1 MTGNTLIMAIRKFRK
16 QMKPIIWLVTILM
29 VLGGG
34 YATLSSIIGSMSNGH
49 SNYAFK
55 LNGNKISKFEVEKTK
70 ATMIDGYSRYLG
82 DKVDRS
88 LIDILAF
95 DEVVNKNLTL
105 EMADKLKVK
114 VSNGDVNDQYDKIEN
129 SIGNRDQ
136 FKRMLQ
142 VQGYTKNTFKKEL
155 KDNLT
160 VEQTLAKIQE
170 GINPTDEEI
179 NKYYEDN
186 LYTRFS
192 GKPLSD
198 VKNEV
203 ITDLKQTKGIEEYVL
218 LLDKARKNMKLENVS
233 QEYKAYV
240 ERNEMEE
247 DGFAVS
253 NIEMAKRTLNNLFI
267 TNGDRDKAREL
278 SKEYYRAQIKLA
290 KIAIERGITV
300 DETLPLDYKFE
311 EYKKGLFENIKN
323 SLNPTDAQLK
333 EYFEKN
339 KLVYDTF
346 PSSDSYIA
354 ILKVDASAED
364 KAAAKA
370 KAEEL
375 LKTLTPE
382 NFAEVA
388 KKNSDGPSSP
398 NGGDLGWFS
407 KKDMVE
413 PFQKAVFSGEVGKIY
428 PQPVETIF
436 GEHLIYI
443 EDRKDDEERAKAS
456 HILIVPKVSEAT
468 INIKKAEIEAVKA
481 VKEKL
486 ANGTVNFE
494 TLSKENKDVL
504 QSSLFSK
511 IDDTGYIPG
520 LGYNEA
526 LTKLIFDAPLNKVQT
541 ALIED
546 KFYIFKKTNE
556 VKYKAADFNELKDRV
571 KDDYLNSKT
580 QEELK
585 KLI

>member
-1 MTGNTLIMAIRKFRK
+1 MTDNTLIMAIRKFRK

-34 YATLSSIIGSMSNGH
+34 YATLSSIVGSMSNGH

-105 EMADKLKVK
+105 EMAEKLKVK
-114 VSNGDVNDQYDKIEN
+114 VSNGDVNEQFDKIEN
-129 SIGNRDQ
+129 SIGNKDQ

-170 GINPTDEEI
+170 GINPTDDEI
-179 NKYYEDN
+179 NNYYEDN
-186 LYTRFS
+186 LYIRFS
-192 GKPLSD
+192 GKPLAE
-198 VKNEV
+198 VRNEV

-218 LLDKARKNMKLENVS
+218 LLNKARKDMKLENVS

-240 ERNEMEE
+240 ERSEMEE

-267 TNGDRDKAREL
+267 TNGDREKAREL
-278 SKEYYRAQIKLA
+278 SKEYYKAQIKLA

-300 DETLPLDYKFE
+300 DETLPLDYRFE

-323 SLNPTDAQLK
+323 SLNPTEVQLK

-346 PSSDSYIA
+346 PSSDAYIA
-354 ILKVDASAED
+354 ILKVDPSAED
-364 KAAAKA
+364 KAVAKT

-382 NFAEVA
+382 NFAEMA

-413 PFQKAVFSGEVGKIY
+413 PFQKAVFAGEVGKIY
-428 PQPVETIF
+428 PEPVETIF
-436 GEHLIYI
+436 GQHLIYI
-443 EDRKDDEERAKAS
+443 EDRQDDEERAKAS
-456 HILIVPKVSEAT
+456 HILIVPKISEAT
-468 INIKKAEIEAVKA
+468 LDIKKAEIES

-504 QSSLFSK
+504 QSNLFSK
-511 IDDTGYIPG
+511 IDDAGYIPG
-520 LGYNEA
+520 LGYNES
-526 LTKLIFDAPLNKVQT
+526 LTKLIFDAPLSKVQT

-546 KFYIFKKTNE
+546 KFYIFKKINE

-571 KDDYLNSKT
+571 KDDYLNSQT

>member
-34 YATLSSIIGSMSNGH
+34 YATLSSIVGSMSNGH

-105 EMADKLKVK
+105 EMAEKLKVK
-114 VSNGDVNDQYDKIEN
+114 VSNSDVNEQFDKIEN
-129 SIGNRDQ
+129 SIGNKDQ

-170 GINPTDEEI
+170 GINPTDDEI
-179 NKYYEDN
+179 NNYYEDN
-186 LYTRFS
+186 LYIRFS
-192 GKPLSD
+192 GKPLAE
-198 VKNEV
+198 VRNEV

-218 LLDKARKNMKLENVS
+218 LLNKARKDMKLENVS

-240 ERNEMEE
+240 ERSEMEE

-267 TNGDRDKAREL
+267 TNGDREKAREL

-290 KIAIERGITV
+290 KIAIERGIKV

-323 SLNPTDAQLK
+323 SLNPTEVQLK

-346 PSSDSYIA
+346 PSSDAYIA
-354 ILKVDASAED
+354 ILKVDPSAED
-364 KAAAKA
+364 KAAAKI

-382 NFAEVA
+382 NFAEMA
-388 KKNSDGPSSP
+388 KKNSNGPSSP

-413 PFQKAVFSGEVGKIY
+413 PFQKAVFAGEIGKIY
-428 PQPVETIF
+428 PEPVETIF
-436 GEHLIYI
+436 GQHLIYI

-456 HILIVPKVSEAT
+456 HILVVPKISEAT
-468 INIKKAEIEAVKA
+468 LDVKKAEIEA

-504 QSSLFSK
+504 QSNLFSK
-511 IDDTGYIPG
+511 IDDAGYIPG
-520 LGYNEA
+520 LGYNES

-546 KFYIFKKTNE
+546 KFYIFKKINE
-556 VKYKAADFNELKDRV
+556 VKYKSADFNELKDRV

>member
-1 MTGNTLIMAIRKFRK
+1 MTDNTLIMAIRKFRK

-34 YATLSSIIGSMSNGH
+34 YATLSSIVGSMSNGH

-105 EMADKLKVK
+105 EMAEKLKVK
-114 VSNGDVNDQYDKIEN
+114 VSNSDVNEQFDKIEN
-129 SIGNRDQ
+129 SIGNKDQ

-160 VEQTLAKIQE
+160 VEQTLTKIQE
-170 GINPTDEEI
+170 GINPTDDEI
-179 NKYYEDN
+179 NNYYEDN
-186 LYTRFS
+186 LYIRFS
-192 GKPLSD
+192 GKPLAE
-198 VKNEV
+198 VRNEV

-218 LLDKARKNMKLENVS
+218 LLNKARKDMKLENVS

-240 ERNEMEE
+240 ERSEMEE

-267 TNGDRDKAREL
+267 TNGDREKAREL
-278 SKEYYRAQIKLA
+278 SKEYYRAQMKLA
-290 KIAIERGITV
+290 KIAIERGIKV

-323 SLNPTDAQLK
+323 SLNPTEVQLK

-346 PSSDSYIA
+346 PSSDAYIA
-354 ILKVDASAED
+354 ILKVDPSAED
-364 KAAAKA
+364 KAAAKI

-382 NFAEVA
+382 NFAEMA
-388 KKNSDGPSSP
+388 KKNSNGPSSP

-413 PFQKAVFSGEVGKIY
+413 PFQKAVFAGEIGKIY
-428 PQPVETIF
+428 PEPVETIF
-436 GEHLIYI
+436 GQHLIYI

-456 HILIVPKVSEAT
+456 HILVVPKISEAT
-468 INIKKAEIEAVKA
+468 LDVKKAEIEA

-504 QSSLFSK
+504 QSNLFSK
-511 IDDTGYIPG
+511 IDDAGYIPG
-520 LGYNEA
+520 LGYNES

-546 KFYIFKKTNE
+546 KFYIFKK
-556 VKYKAADFNELKDRV
+556 
-571 KDDYLNSKT
+571 
-580 QEELK
+580 
-585 KLI
+585 

>member
-278 SKEYYRAQIKLA
+278 SKEYYRTQIKLA

-468 INIKKAEIEAVKA
+468 INIKKAEIEAVK
-481 VKEKL
+481 EKL

-556 VKYKAADFNELKDRV
+556 VKYKAADFKELKDRV

>member
-1 MTGNTLIMAIRKFRK
+1 MTGDTLIMAIRKFRK

-82 DKVDRS
+82 DKVDKS

-114 VSNGDVNDQYDKIEN
+114 VSSGDVNAQYDKIEN
-129 SIGNRDQ
+129 SVGNRDQ

-160 VEQTLAKIQE
+160 VEKTLAKIQE
-170 GINPTDEEI
+170 GISPTDEEI

-186 LYTRFS
+186 LYIRFS
-192 GKPLSD
+192 GKPLAD
-198 VKNEV
+198 VKSEA

-218 LLDKARKNMKLENVS
+218 LLHKARKEMKLENVS
-233 QEYKAYV
+233 EEYKAYV

-267 TNGDRDKAREL
+267 TNGDREKAREL
-278 SKEYYRAQIKLA
+278 SKEYYKAQIKLA

-300 DETLPLDYKFE
+300 DETLPLDYKFD

-346 PSSDSYIA
+346 PSADSYIA
-354 ILKVDASAED
+354 ILKVDPSAED
-364 KAAAKA
+364 KAAAKI

-382 NFAEVA
+382 NFAEMA
-388 KKNSDGPSSP
+388 KNNSDGPSSP

-413 PFQKAVFSGEVGKIY
+413 PFQKAVFAGEVGKIY
-428 PQPVETIF
+428 PEPVETIF
-436 GEHLIYI
+436 GQHLIYI

-456 HILIVPKVSEAT
+456 HILIVPKISEVT
-468 INIKKAEIEAVKA
+468 LNTKKAEIEA

-504 QSSLFSK
+504 QSALFSK
-511 IDDTGYIPG
+511 IDDAGYIPG
-520 LGYNEA
+520 LGYNES
-526 LTKLIFDAPLNKVQT
+526 LTKLIFDAPINNVQT

-546 KFYIFKKTNE
+546 KFYIIKKINE
-556 VKYKAADFNELKDRV
+556 VKYKAADFNEMKDRV
-571 KDDYLNSKT
+571 KEDYLNSKT

>member
-1 MTGNTLIMAIRKFRK
+1 MTDNTLIMAIRKFRK

-34 YATLSSIIGSMSNGH
+34 YATLSSIVGSMSNGH

-105 EMADKLKVK
+105 EMAEKLKVK
-114 VSNGDVNDQYDKIEN
+114 VSNSDVNEQFDKIEN
-129 SIGNRDQ
+129 SIGNKDQ

-170 GINPTDEEI
+170 GINPTDDEI
-179 NKYYEDN
+179 NNYYEDN
-186 LYTRFS
+186 LYIRFS
-192 GKPLSD
+192 GKPLAE
-198 VKNEV
+198 VRNEV

-218 LLDKARKNMKLENVS
+218 LLNKARKDMKLENVS

-240 ERNEMEE
+240 ERSEMEE

-267 TNGDRDKAREL
+267 TNGDREKAREL

-290 KIAIERGITV
+290 KIAIERGIMV

-323 SLNPTDAQLK
+323 SLNPTEVQLK

-346 PSSDSYIA
+346 PSSDAYIA
-354 ILKVDASAED
+354 ILKVDPSAED
-364 KAAAKA
+364 KAAAKI

-382 NFAEVA
+382 NFAEMA
-388 KKNSDGPSSP
+388 KKNSNGPSSP

-413 PFQKAVFSGEVGKIY
+413 PFQKAVFAGEIGKVY
-428 PQPVETIF
+428 PKPVETIF
-436 GEHLIYI
+436 GQHLIYI

-456 HILIVPKVSEAT
+456 HILIVPKISEAT
-468 INIKKAEIEAVKA
+468 LDVKKAEIEA

-504 QSSLFSK
+504 QSNLFSK
-511 IDDTGYIPG
+511 IDDAGYIPG
-520 LGYNEA
+520 LGYNES

-546 KFYIFKKTNE
+546 KFYIFKKINE
-556 VKYKAADFNELKDRV
+556 VKYKSADFNELKDRV

>member
-1 MTGNTLIMAIRKFRK
+1 MTDNTLIMAIRKFRK

-34 YATLSSIIGSMSNGH
+34 YATLSSIVGSMSNGH

-95 DEVVNKNLTL
+95 DEVINKNLTL
-105 EMADKLKVK
+105 EMAEKLKVK
-114 VSNGDVNDQYDKIEN
+114 VSNSDVNEQFDKIEN
-129 SIGNRDQ
+129 SIGNKDQ

-170 GINPTDEEI
+170 GINPTDDEI
-179 NKYYEDN
+179 NNYYEDN
-186 LYTRFS
+186 LYIRFS
-192 GKPLSD
+192 GKPLAE
-198 VKNEV
+198 VRNEV

-218 LLDKARKNMKLENVS
+218 LLNKARKDMKLENVS

-240 ERNEMEE
+240 ERSEMEE

-267 TNGDRDKAREL
+267 TNGDREKAREL

-290 KIAIERGITV
+290 KIAIERGIKV

-323 SLNPTDAQLK
+323 SLNPTEVQLK

-346 PSSDSYIA
+346 PSSDAYIA
-354 ILKVDASAED
+354 ILKVDPSAED
-364 KAAAKA
+364 KAAAKI

-382 NFAEVA
+382 NFAEMA
-388 KKNSDGPSSP
+388 KKNSNGPSSP

-413 PFQKAVFSGEVGKIY
+413 PFQKAVFAGEIGKIY
-428 PQPVETIF
+428 PEPVETIF
-436 GEHLIYI
+436 GQHLIYI

-456 HILIVPKVSEAT
+456 HILVVPKISEAT
-468 INIKKAEIEAVKA
+468 LDVKKAEIEA

-504 QSSLFSK
+504 QSNLFSK
-511 IDDTGYIPG
+511 IDDAGYIPG
-520 LGYNEA
+520 LGYNES

-546 KFYIFKKTNE
+546 KFYIFKKINE
-556 VKYKAADFNELKDRV
+556 VKYKSADFNELKDRV

>member
-1 MTGNTLIMAIRKFRK
+1 MTDNTLIMAIRKFRK

-34 YATLSSIIGSMSNGH
+34 YATLSSIVGSMSNGH

-105 EMADKLKVK
+105 EMAEKLKVK
-114 VSNGDVNDQYDKIEN
+114 VSNSDVNEQFDKIEN
-129 SIGNRDQ
+129 SIGNKDQ

-170 GINPTDEEI
+170 GINPTDDEI
-179 NKYYEDN
+179 NNYYEDN
-186 LYTRFS
+186 LYIRFS
-192 GKPLSD
+192 GKPLAE
-198 VKNEV
+198 VRNEV

-218 LLDKARKNMKLENVS
+218 LLNKARKDMKLENVS

-240 ERNEMEE
+240 ERSEMEE

-267 TNGDRDKAREL
+267 TNGDREKAREL
-278 SKEYYRAQIKLA
+278 SKEYYRAQMKLA
-290 KIAIERGITV
+290 KIAIERGIKV

-323 SLNPTDAQLK
+323 SLNPTEVQLK

-346 PSSDSYIA
+346 PSSDAYIA
-354 ILKVDASAED
+354 ILKVDPSAED
-364 KAAAKA
+364 KAAAKI

-382 NFAEVA
+382 NFAEMA
-388 KKNSDGPSSP
+388 KKNSNGPSSP

-413 PFQKAVFSGEVGKIY
+413 PFQKAVFAGEIGKIY
-428 PQPVETIF
+428 PEPVETIF
-436 GEHLIYI
+436 GQHLIYI

-456 HILIVPKVSEAT
+456 HILVVPKISEAT
-468 INIKKAEIEAVKA
+468 LDVKKAEIEA

-504 QSSLFSK
+504 QSNLFSK
-511 IDDTGYIPG
+511 IDDAGYIPG
-520 LGYNEA
+520 LGYNES

-546 KFYIFKKTNE
+546 KFYIFKKINE
-556 VKYKAADFNELKDRV
+556 VKYKSADFNELKDRV

>member
-1 MTGNTLIMAIRKFRK
+1 MAIRKFRK

-468 INIKKAEIEAVKA
+468 INIKKAEIEAVK
-481 VKEKL
+481 EKL

-556 VKYKAADFNELKDRV
+556 VKYKAADFKELKDRV

>member
-1 MTGNTLIMAIRKFRK
+1 MAIRKFRK

-34 YATLSSIIGSMSNGH
+34 YATLSSIVGSMSNGH

-105 EMADKLKVK
+105 EMAEKLKVK
-114 VSNGDVNDQYDKIEN
+114 VSNSDVNEQFDKIEN
-129 SIGNRDQ
+129 SIGNKDQ

-160 VEQTLAKIQE
+160 VEQTLTKIQE
-170 GINPTDEEI
+170 GINPTDDEI
-179 NKYYEDN
+179 NNYYEDN
-186 LYTRFS
+186 LYIRFS
-192 GKPLSD
+192 GKPLAE
-198 VKNEV
+198 VRNEV

-218 LLDKARKNMKLENVS
+218 LLNKARKDMKLENVS

-240 ERNEMEE
+240 ERSEMEE

-267 TNGDRDKAREL
+267 TNGDREKAREL
-278 SKEYYRAQIKLA
+278 SKEYYRAQMKLA
-290 KIAIERGITV
+290 KIAIERGIKV

-323 SLNPTDAQLK
+323 SLNPTEVQLK

-346 PSSDSYIA
+346 PSSDAYIA
-354 ILKVDASAED
+354 ILKVDPSAED
-364 KAAAKA
+364 KAAAKI

-382 NFAEVA
+382 NFAEMA
-388 KKNSDGPSSP
+388 KKNSNGPSSP

-413 PFQKAVFSGEVGKIY
+413 PFQKAVFAGEIGKIY
-428 PQPVETIF
+428 PEPVETIF
-436 GEHLIYI
+436 GQHLIYI

-456 HILIVPKVSEAT
+456 HILVVPKISEAT
-468 INIKKAEIEAVKA
+468 LDVKKAEIEA

-504 QSSLFSK
+504 QSNLFSK
-511 IDDTGYIPG
+511 IDDAGYIPG
-520 LGYNEA
+520 LGYNES

-546 KFYIFKKTNE
+546 KFYIFKKINE
-556 VKYKAADFNELKDRV
+556 VKYKSADFNELKDRV